1 MKLLGIAAALAS
13 LLFAND
19 ALAATV
25 LMRDDFSGTRL
36 KSSIWNVGDWMQGRS
51 QLGNI
56 PIVGGGHARLYFDT
70 YRFRGTEIY
79 TTQTFSRG
87 AGIEVEARC
96 RLNRIPPGLIT
107 SLFTYIFDDTAN
119 AADEIDIELITKQ
132 LGQTPGGAPVNF
144 TTFND
149 WQKGTSVYQDG
160 IRNFTVVQTVAGLNV
175 NKWHTYLIRWL
186 PDRTEWLIDGKIVAT
201 SSIAQPDAAQRVHL
215 DFWAPAA
222 DWPDA
227 YDSRLQPA
235 AAPRRNARYF
245 FDVDYVEVRSLP

>member
-1 MKLLGIAAALAS
+1 MKLLQIATALTS
-13 LLFAND
+13 LVFAD
-19 ALAATV
+19 SALGATV
-25 LMRDDFSGTRL
+25 LLRDDFNGSRL
-36 KSSIWNVGDWMQGRS
+36 KTSIWNVGTWMQGRS
-51 QLGNI
+51 LLGNI
-56 PIVGGGHARLYFDT
+56 PIVSGGRARLFFDT

-79 TTQTFSRG
+79 TNTTFSRG
-87 AGIEVEARC
+87 AGMEVEARC
-96 RLNRIPPGLIT
+96 KLNNIPSGLIT
-107 SLFTYIFDDTAN
+107 SLFTYIFDDATQ

-132 LGQTPGGAPVNF
+132 MNLSSGGVPVNF

-149 WQKGTSVYQDG
+149 WQKGSSAYQDG
-160 IRNFTVVQTVAGLNV
+160 IRNFTVVTAVAGLNV

-215 DFWAPAA
+215 DFWAPAL

-227 YDSRLQPA
+227 YESRLQPA
-235 AAPRRNARYF
+235 TLPARNARYY